1 MSSRDPS
8 PTRTSEQ
15 TPLLSRTDSNT
26 EYEANGHIE
35 SSSTGEP
42 AKKKTQW
49 PIVAAIG
56 ALSIFMLLALIFGF
70 ATPSAVESYVKE
82 AMQFEADNLSIENF
96 TDTGIQARVQG
107 TVWLDASKV
116 HKKPVRDLGR
126 FATYIAKEVES
137 GETHMDVFLPGYGD
151 VLLGSATLPPV
162 KMNIRNGHYNW
173 IDIVANLKPG
183 NVEGIRRVADDFM
196 NHKLQDITVRA
207 VVDAH
212 VKSGLISVNQK
223 ATQFVTVEA
232 GQAPP
237 MPKPE
242 LESLHV
248 EELKSNGQSRGIKA
262 FAKLT
267 VKNDYPVRLDVPPM
281 TFDVLLPDCEDD
293 YLLFA
298 TTTNEAIEIV
308 PKRNISVKAT
318 GYMTQLPTS
327 LTKACPGSS
336 KSPLDTF
343 IASYMQGK
351 DATVYIRG
359 GKQTP
364 ETPAWI
370 GKLLQDTVVPVPLP
384 VRPFDN
390 MVKNFSMTNVHFSLP
405 ASPEGRP
412 IISATVGVLV
422 GLPKDMNFDIDVNRI
437 RADGAIYY
445 EGKEMGKLDL
455 RKWQEARS
463 HKSDGDLLVESEVVN
478 APLEIT
484 DEDVFAKVIQK
495 MIFEHKGVA
504 LDMKSVVDVD
514 ATTALGS
521 FVISGIPSK
530 GSIHVDPP
538 KTGGFEHKVGEI
550 SVVDTTETKLTMQAR
565 VTITNPTDYYAD
577 MPRVDSELF
586 VNGTKMGNAWGGG
599 NIKPGDNEIVSFI
612 EWEKTSI
619 GAEFLS
625 QFISGYNVSLTI
637 KPGKLPGMPHIPM
650 NITVEVPHM
659 FGKLL
664 KDTTIHIL
672 SQTATFVLFA
682 PIAMWITSIHST
694 AYHNG
699 SNIGTIDWEYPF
711 AVKPGDNLT
720 PRLPLDWNTP
730 GSDLI
735 RDALG
740 GGLKITAL
748 ADIGMRIGQ
757 FRQDIWYEARDT
769 GAHVR
774 L

>member
-8 PTRTSEQ
+8 PTRASEQ

-26 EYEANGHIE
+26 EYEANGQVE
-35 SSSTGEP
+35 STDDTP
-42 AKKKTQW
+42 TKRRTKW

-56 ALSIFMLLALIFGF
+56 ALTIFMLLALVFGF
-70 ATPSAVESYVKE
+70 ATPSAVEEYVKE

-96 TDTGIQARVQG
+96 TDTGIRAHIQG
-107 TVWLDASKV
+107 TVWLDASQV

-137 GETHMDVFLPGYGD
+137 GETRMDVFLPGYGD

-162 KMNIRNGHYNW
+162 KLNVRNGHYNW
-173 IDIVANLKPG
+173 IDVVADLRPG
-183 NVEGIRRVADDFM
+183 NVEGIRRLADDFM

-212 VKSGLISVNQK
+212 VKSGLISRNQK
-223 ATQFVTVEA
+223 VTQFVTLEA

-237 MPKPE
+237 MPEPE

-248 EELKSNGQSRGIKA
+248 EELKRDGQSTGIKA
-262 FAKLT
+262 WAKLT
-267 VKNDYPVRLDVPPM
+267 VANHYPVRLDVPPM

-298 TTTNEAIEIV
+298 TTTSETLEIV
-308 PKRNISVKAT
+308 PKKNITVEAT
-318 GYMTQLPTS
+318 GWMTKLPTS
-327 LTKACPGSS
+327 LTTACPGSS

-343 IASYMQGK
+343 VANYMNGK

-370 GKLLQDTVVPVPLP
+370 GKLLQDTIVPVPLP
-384 VRPFDN
+384 ARPFDN
-390 MVKNFSMTNVHFSLP
+390 MVKNFSMSNVHFSLP
-405 ASPEGRP
+405 DTPKGRP
-412 IISATVGVLV
+412 MISATVGVLV
-422 GLPKDMNFDIDVNRI
+422 GLPKDMNFDIDVNRV
-437 RADGAIYY
+437 RADGAIFYQG
-445 EGKEMGKLDL
+445 EEMGKLDL
-455 RKWQEARS
+455 RKWQKARS
-463 HKSDGDLLVESEVVN
+463 HKFHGDLLVESEVVDS
-478 APLEIT
+478 PLNIT
-484 DEDVFAKVIQK
+484 NEDIFAKVIQK
-495 MIFEHKGVA
+495 MVFEHKGVS

-530 GSIHVDPP
+530 GTIWVDPP

-550 SVVDTTETKLTMQAR
+550 SVVDTSETKLTMQAR

-577 MPRVDSELF
+577 MPRVDAELF
-586 VNGTKMGNAWGGG
+586 VNGTKMGNAYGGG
-599 NIKPGDNEIVSFI
+599 KIKPGDNEIVSFV

-637 KPGKLPGMPHIPM
+637 KPGKLPGLPEIPM
-650 NITVEVPHM
+650 NITVPVPQM
-659 FGKLL
+659 FGKFL
-664 KDTTIHIL
+664 KDTTVRPFK
-672 SQTATFVLFA
+672 QC
-682 PIAMWITSIHST
+682 
-694 AYHNG
+694 
-699 SNIGTIDWEYPF
+699 DW
-711 AVKPGDNLT
+711 
-720 PRLPLDWNTP
+720 
-730 GSDLI
+730 
-735 RDALG
+735 
-740 GGLKITAL
+740 
-748 ADIGMRIGQ
+748 
-757 FRQDIWYEARDT
+757 WY
-769 GAHVR
+769 
-774 L
+774 